1 MCVLL
6 TIYGLIS
13 PDIDAIESSLC
24 DIQLL
29 PPVIAKGIFWSPWPL
44 TVTCAIQCSAIDL
57 SISNRLSSENS
68 GSGSAGFFPNA
79 WIFSELKVNRRLFL
93 FDFF

>member
-6 TIYGLIS
+6 TIYKLIS
-13 PDIDAIESSLC
+13 PDIDAIESILC

-44 TVTCAIQCSAIDL
+44 MVTYAIQYSAIDL

-68 GSGSAGFFPNA
+68 SSGSAGFFSSMDDKP
-79 WIFSELKVNRRLFL
+79 KVVFI
-93 FDFF
+93 